1 MKLIIILIFII
12 LLSALY
18 NSQKITEGAR
28 GRYTKGTGTAT
39 VGCNLSPVKDEIKKL
54 EKKVVSQNENI
65 NNIKETTDKVFCE
78 MINKD
83 FPKSERDRNNI
94 SVCTEKAKEYGWSR
108 EYWNY

>member
-39 VGCNLSPVKDEIKKL
+39 GGCNLSPVKDKIKK
-54 EKKVVSQNENI
+54 
-65 NNIKETTDKVFCE
+65 
-78 MINKD
+78 
-83 FPKSERDRNNI
+83 
-94 SVCTEKAKEYGWSR
+94 
-108 EYWNY
+108 